1 MPASFASRVADP
13 GARPVVL
20 DGGLATRLEARGNDL
35 SSHLWSARLLLDDP
49 AEVREAHR
57 DFLAAGA
64 EVITTASYQVSYDGL
79 AAAGLGTADTDRL
92 LRLSVATAREA
103 VEPAVQSADDGPRWV
118 AASVGPYGAA
128 LADGSEYR
136 GDYGLS
142 VDQLRAWHRRRLYT
156 LIEAEPDVLAIET
169 IPCRAEAEAL
179 LAEVQGSG
187 MPCWLSLTNVADRT
201 RLGEPLAEAFG
212 MAAEVPEV
220 IAVGVNCCAA
230 AGVAD
235 TARLAVS
242 ASGKPAVVYPNS
254 GEGWNAFARAWDGQR
269 DLDPAD
275 AAGWVAAGARIV
287 GGCCRVT
294 PDDIA
299 AIARALA

>member
-1 MPASFASRVADP
+1 MPASLASRVADP
-13 GARPVVL
+13 AAGPVVL

-57 DFLAAGA
+57 DFLDAGA
-64 EVITTASYQVSYDGL
+64 EVITTASYQVSYGGL
-79 AAAGLGTADTDRL
+79 AAVGLGTAETDRL
-92 LRLSVATAREA
+92 LHLSVATAREA
-103 VEPAVQSADDGPRWV
+103 VESAVESADEGPRWV

-142 VDQLRAWHRRRLYT
+142 VDQLRAWHRRRLRT
-156 LIEAEPDVLAIET
+156 LIEAEPDVLALET
-169 IPCRAEAEAL
+169 IPCLAEAEAL
-179 LAEVQGSG
+179 LAEVQGMG
-187 MPCWLSLTNVADRT
+187 MPCWLSLTSVADRT
-201 RLGEPLAEAFG
+201 RLGEPLAEAFS
-212 MAAEVPEV
+212 MAADVPEV
-220 IAVGVNCCAA
+220 VAVGVNCCPA
-230 AGVAD
+230 AGLAGA
-235 TARLAVS
+235 ARLAVS

-254 GEGWNAFARAWDGQR
+254 GEGWDASARAWDGQR

-275 AAGWVAAGARIV
+275 APAWVAAGARIL

-294 PDDIA
+294 PDDVA
-299 AIARALA
+299 VIARVLA